1 MPGRTLLIGDSF
13 SYAGID
19 LAMPLFERG
28 AFAWFQYFDTA
39 ALARQIRASDTVVVE
54 VSQRTL
60 TPLLGGDRC
69 VRGPGRGGARAL
81 TYQPGC
87 WPSSTTRPPLSAS
100 IRASPA
106 TQALMP

>member
-1 MPGRTLLIGDSF
+1 MQWRSIPGDDLVPGRTLLIGDSF

-60 TPLLGGDRC
+60 THSSVATAAFVDQVEAAL
-69 VRGPGRGGARAL
+69 AR
-81 TYQPGC
+81 
-87 WPSSTTRPPLSAS
+87 
-100 IRASPA
+100 
-106 TQALMP
+106 